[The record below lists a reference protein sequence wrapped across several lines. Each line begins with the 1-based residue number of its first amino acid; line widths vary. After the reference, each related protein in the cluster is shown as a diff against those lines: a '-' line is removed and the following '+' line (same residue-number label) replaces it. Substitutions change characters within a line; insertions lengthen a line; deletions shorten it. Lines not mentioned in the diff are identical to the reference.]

1 MEIMTA
7 TVTLKEKVLWEGTAG
22 SGHGVVMDG
31 PAEAGG
37 NNTGFRPMEL
47 ILLGLG
53 FCMGYDMVM
62 ILRRMRKEVTGYRIQ
77 LTGKRSEEPPSVYT
91 EVTLEH
97 VITGKGISRDS
108 VERALEL
115 AEHKYCSASAMIS
128 KTATLVNTYRVE
140 ESP

>member
-1 MEIMTA
+1 METMTA

-31 PAEAGG
+31 PTEAGG
-37 NNTGFRPMEL
+37 SNAGFRPMEL
-47 ILLGLG
+47 MLLGLG

-62 ILRRMRKEVTGYRIQ
+62 ILRRMRKEVTGYQIR
-77 LTGKRSEEPPSVYT
+77 LTGKRAEDPPTVYT

-97 VITGKGISRDS
+97 VLTGKGISPES

-115 AEHKYCSASAMIS
+115 AEHKYCSASAMFA
-128 KTATLVNTYRVE
+128 KTATLINTYRIE